1 MKKYFYQARDKNG
14 KLVKGEVDASSESH
28 AAKLIRKQGLIVII
42 IKPVSGNPLDL
53 LKKFNERITTS
64 DVTIFT
70 RQLSIMVNAGLPITD
85 ALMIMKTQTKGQMQ
99 KVVINILTDIEEGE
113 SLSSAIAKYPDIFSP
128 SYIALLKSGEAGG
141 VMDEVL
147 LRLTENLEKQGE
159 FAGKVKGA
167 LVYPMILV
175 VGMVIVAAVMVT
187 FVIPKMM
194 GMYTDMGAKLPLP
207 TQILLGI
214 SGFAAKFWWLVLM
227 VIGAGVYG
235 FIGYRKTA
243 AGKRKIDELI
253 LKIPIIGDLER
264 QILLTDLTRSL
275 SLMVGSGVSILDGLN
290 ITAGV
295 MSNTV
300 ISDALLD
307 AAKQVE
313 KGFPI
318 AYSFGRHPEAFPF
331 ILSQMLAIGEETG
344 KTEEVLKKLSHIFE
358 IESDEKV
365 KNLTTAIEPAMMII
379 LGVGVAFLFIAVI
392 MPIYTITNSF

>member
-1 MKKYFYQARDKNG
+1 MKKYIYQARDRTG

-28 AAKLIRKQGLIVII
+28 AAKLIRKQGLIVIT
-42 IKPVSGNPLDL
+42 IKSATGSPLDL
-53 LKKFNERITTS
+53 LKKFNERITIA
-64 DVTIFT
+64 DVTVFT
-70 RQLSIMVNAGLPITD
+70 RQLSIMINAGLPITD
-85 ALMIMKTQTKGQMQ
+85 TLMIIRTQTKGQMQ
-99 KVVINILTDIEEGE
+99 KVVTNVLTDIEEGE

-147 LRLTENLEKQGE
+147 ARLTENLEKQGE
-159 FAGKVKGA
+159 FTSKVKGA
-167 LVYPMILV
+167 LTYPAILV

-194 GMYTDMGAKLPLP
+194 GMYIDMGAKLPLP
-207 TQILLGI
+207 TRILLGI
-214 SGFAAKFWWLVLM
+214 SGFATKFWPLVLLA
-227 VIGAGVYG
+227 VAGLIYAY
-235 FIGYRKTA
+235 IGYKKTPS
-243 AGKRKIDELI
+243 GKKKIDEFI
-253 LKIPIIGDLER
+253 LKIPIIGDLQR

-290 ITAGV
+290 ITAGI
-295 MSNTV
+295 MSNSV

-344 KTEEVLKKLSHIFE
+344 KTEDVLKKISHIFE
-358 IESDEKV
+358 LESDEKV
-365 KNLTTAIEPAMMII
+365 KNLTTAIEPIMMIF

-392 MPIYTITNSF
+392 MPIYSITNSF

>member
-1 MKKYFYQARDKNG
+1 
-14 KLVKGEVDASSESH
+14 
-28 AAKLIRKQGLIVII
+28 
-42 IKPVSGNPLDL
+42 
-53 LKKFNERITTS
+53 
-64 DVTIFT
+64 
-70 RQLSIMVNAGLPITD
+70 
-85 ALMIMKTQTKGQMQ
+85 
-99 KVVINILTDIEEGE
+99 
-113 SLSSAIAKYPDIFSP
+113 
-128 SYIALLKSGEAGG
+128 
-141 VMDEVL
+141 
-147 LRLTENLEKQGE
+147 LEKQGE